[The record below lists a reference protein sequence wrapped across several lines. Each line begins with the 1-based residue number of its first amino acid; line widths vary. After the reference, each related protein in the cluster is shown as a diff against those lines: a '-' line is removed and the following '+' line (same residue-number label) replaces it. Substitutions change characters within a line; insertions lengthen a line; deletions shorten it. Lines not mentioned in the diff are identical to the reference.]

1 MANEV
6 ITQKFV
12 QRDLADCIV
21 GVELSTSRKRTF
33 KFDGRPAALW
43 ANSHY
48 QRLQA
53 ISPADITVKHTIEK

>member
-6 ITQKFV
+6 ITNKYV
-12 QRDLADCIV
+12 HRDQAGYIV
-21 GVELSTSRKRTF
+21 GVELSTNRKRTF

-48 QRLQA
+48 QRLQSINA
-53 ISPADITVKHTIEK
+53 ADITVKHTVEK